1 MSNIIEASTENNSP
15 DADIKVESSEC
26 VANSIKLFGKEFNI
40 TKPELIVVTLLSI
53 YFFLNYSYFSLFTP
67 FFPGIPGFLIKNTL

>member
-1 MSNIIEASTENNSP
+1 MTNVIDASTENSLP
-15 DADIKVESSEC
+15 DAEVKVETDEDNLG
-26 VANSIKLFGKEFNI
+26 AERNIKLCGKEFNI

-67 FFPGIPGFLIKNTL
+67 FFPGI